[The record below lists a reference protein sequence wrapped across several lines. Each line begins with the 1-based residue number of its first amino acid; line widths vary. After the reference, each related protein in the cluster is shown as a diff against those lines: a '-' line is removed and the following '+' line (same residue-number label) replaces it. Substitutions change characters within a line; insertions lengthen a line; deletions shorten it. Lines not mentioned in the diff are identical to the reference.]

1 MAHEYLFKEY
11 EFCFE
16 QLRFY
21 DTRHESLLKY
31 TFSLTSAVATAQFAV
46 YQLLHGATVAFFG
59 CGAILF
65 GLVFIAT
72 VLLFLAM
79 LQNRLYF
86 VYVARQINAIRGYL
100 MEVAAEGFKKNQ
112 MYTSTDFPAL
122 KILSL
127 QTLQIFGTALI
138 SSGFAGASAF
148 AIRPALG
155 SEPSGAIGVWTC
167 VLVLIAEVSS
177 AIAYLELSGRKS
189 ADKAIH
195 GRSRGKTSLDQTVH
209 TPST

>member
-11 EFCFE
+11 ELCFE

-31 TFSLTSAVATAQFAV
+31 TFSLTSAVATAQFGV
-46 YQLLHGATVAFFG
+46 YQLLHGATMTFFG
-59 CGAILF
+59 CGAILS

-122 KILSL
+122 KPLSL

-138 SSGFAGASAF
+138 SSGFAGAAAF
-148 AIRPALG
+148 AIRPAFG
-155 SEPSGAIGVWTC
+155 GEPRVAIGACTC
-167 VLVLIAEVSS
+167 ALVLVAE
-177 AIAYLELSGRKS
+177 AGGAMAYLQSSGRKT
-189 ADKAIH
+189 ADEAIH
-195 GRSRGKTSLDQTVH
+195 GRSPQKNS
-209 TPST
+209 